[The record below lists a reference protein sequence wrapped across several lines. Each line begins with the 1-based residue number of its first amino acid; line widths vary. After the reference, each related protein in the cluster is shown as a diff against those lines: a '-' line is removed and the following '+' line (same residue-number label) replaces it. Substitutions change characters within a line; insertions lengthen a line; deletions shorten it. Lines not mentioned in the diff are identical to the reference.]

1 MTEHS
6 GARELEFMAM
16 GILSGAV
23 LGFLLFILL
32 GNFTIGIGLGVG
44 FGLII
49 SDVVY
54 KRKSGMG
61 SGG

>member
-6 GARELEFMAM
+6 EARELEFMAM

-23 LGFLLFILL
+23 LGFLLFIVL

-44 FGLII
+44 VGLIL
-49 SDVVY
+49 SDAIY
-54 KRKSGMG
+54 KRKSEKRT
-61 SGG
+61 GG